1 MAKKVLLII
10 GVIVSILLIGIYLS
24 YDYWLEKQLRFQLSE
39 IINKDPNSLYAYKFD
54 NLNIDLVDGS
64 VDLTGIS
71 ITPTQAAFDSLA
83 EFNNSIRFLT
93 HIQLDQIELKSF
105 EIRQFLRTNTISV
118 EALIITKPIFTYYF
132 HPNKEREATPRG
144 LSAIFS
150 DKFKGAELGKLLLKD
165 GMVIIDNYND
175 SIPALTIN
183 SLDIELNHAQIDSTT
198 ISRFFPFDYDNI
210 DVRAASIDIEIA
222 NDFSITS
229 DSLLFNANTESLTIK
244 DFQIKPKYSRENF
257 ANAYNMQKQWFA
269 VTLRSLELND
279 ININRFVRSGT
290 VELSNMIVNKPNI
303 ALYKDKSKPTPPFKK
318 KLLPASAIRSI
329 PWRFDLDT
337 ITFID
342 GYIAINETSDR
353 TGLDSHLSIYNLNG
367 MLTNFTNDP
376 MALNVSPIMELNASA
391 DIYNKAATNINMAFD
406 LMNTDDEFKAN
417 GSVGAVDAIT
427 FNPVLEPI
435 MAIKASAGKIERIEF
450 QFSAMDTLSTGTLDM
465 EYNDVKLE
473 VLNADTSTAMSKK
486 GLLSFA
492 ANTIIRSNNTKANS
506 GYTQGIINTTRE
518 LEKDVWPFLW
528 HSLQSGIVSTMVPM
542 TNSKKAKELQ
552 KQYRKELR
560 ETQRSK

>member
-1 MAKKVLLII
+1 MAKKFLLIL
-10 GVIVSILLIGIYLS
+10 GVIVSLLLIGIYFS

-39 IINKDPNSLYAYKFD
+39 IINKDPNSLYTYEFD

-71 ITPTQAAFDSLA
+71 INPTSAAFDSLS
-83 EFNNSIRFLT
+83 EPNNNVRFLT
-93 HIQLDQIELKSF
+93 HIQLDEIELKSF
-105 EIRQFLRTNTISV
+105 EIRQFIRTNTISV
-118 EALIITKPIFTYYF
+118 EALIISNPIFTYYF

-144 LSAIFS
+144 LSYIFS
-150 DKFKGAELGKLLLKD
+150 DKFKSAELGKLLLKD
-165 GMVIIDNYND
+165 GKVILDNYND

-183 SLDIELNHAQIDSTT
+183 SLDIELNHAHIDSVT
-198 ISRFFPFDYDNI
+198 ISRFFPFDYENI
-210 DVRAASIDIEIA
+210 NVRAASIDIEIA
-222 NDFSITS
+222 KDFSITS

-244 DFQIKPKYSRENF
+244 NFQIKPKYSRENF
-257 ANAYNMQKQWFA
+257 ANAYNLQKQWFA

-303 ALYKDKSKPTPPFKK
+303 ALYKDKSKPAPPFKK
-318 KLLPASAIRSI
+318 KLLPASAISSI
-329 PWRFDLDT
+329 PWRIDLDT

-367 MLTNFTNDP
+367 MVTNFTNDP
-376 MALNVSPIMELNASA
+376 MALNVSPIMELNASG
-391 DIYNKAATNINMAFD
+391 DIYSKAATKINMAFD
-406 LMNTDDEFKAN
+406 LMSKDDEFKAT

-435 MAIKASAGKIERIEF
+435 MAIKASAGKIERIDFE
-450 QFSAMDTLSTGTLDM
+450 FSAMDTMSIGVLDM
-465 EYNDVKLE
+465 EYSQVKLE
-473 VLNADTSTAMSKK
+473 VLDSDTSTAMTKK
-486 GLLSFA
+486 GLMSFA
-492 ANTIIRSNNTKANS
+492 ANTIVRSKNTKLHS
-506 GYTQGIINTTRE
+506 SYKQGIINTTRE

-542 TNSKKAKELQ
+542 TNSKEAKELQ

-560 ETQRSK
+560 EKQKSK